1 MNILLILA
9 GILALVAGGELLVR
23 GAVSVA
29 LRFHIST
36 LVVGMTIVSFGTSAP
51 ELLVSLEA
59 MFAGH
64 PGIAMGNVVGSNIA
78 NIALVLGVTAL
89 IFPIEVSK
97 NSYKIDWPILMLST
111 LMVFGFMWMNFDPEY
126 WSQMGAQDN
135 NANYVTGLTWQ
146 NGVVMVAGL
155 LGFSGFLI
163 WKSRKTIKA
172 EIAEAE
178 PVESDEAVKS
188 TVFKDVAFIIVG
200 SIGLS
205 YGAHLLVEGTVG
217 LASRLGIS
225 DYVISVTIV
234 AFGTSLPEL
243 MTSVVAA
250 FKQHSDL
257 SVGNLIGSNI
267 FNILGILG
275 ITSLFKS
282 IPISELVL
290 THDMWWVI
298 GISVLALPMMVTR
311 KRISKTEGFILFM
324 AYCVY
329 IYFTVV
335 Q

>member
-1 MNILLILA
+1 VDILLILA

-23 GAVSVA
+23 GAVSIA
-29 LRFHIST
+29 LRFNIST

-59 MFAGH
+59 MFAEH

-78 NIALVLGVTAL
+78 NIALVLGITAL

-97 NSYKIDWPILMLST
+97 NSYKIDWPVLMLST
-111 LMVFGFMWMNFDPEY
+111 LLVFGFMWMNIDPEY
-126 WSQMGAQDN
+126 WDNLGAQDD
-135 NANYVTGLTWQ
+135 ANYVTGLNWM
-146 NGVVMVAGL
+146 NGVVMLAVL
-155 LGFSGFLI
+155 FGFNGFLI

-172 EIAEAE
+172 EKAESNI
-178 PVESDEAVKS
+178 VDEVGES
-188 TVFKDVAFIIVG
+188 TVVKDVIFIIVG

-205 YGAHLLVEGTVG
+205 YGAHLLVDGTVG
-217 LASRLGIS
+217 LASFLGIS

-250 FKQHSDL
+250 FKRHSDL

-282 IPISELVL
+282 IPVADVVL
-290 THDMWWVI
+290 HNDMWWVI
-298 GISVLALPMMVTR
+298 GIAILALPMMITR
-311 KRISKTEGFILFM
+311 KRISKIEGFILFSS
-324 AYCVY
+324 YCIYV
-329 IYFTVV
+329 YFTVV

>member
-1 MNILLILA
+1 MNVILIIA

-23 GAVSVA
+23 GAVSIA

-59 MFAGH
+59 IFSGH
-64 PGIAMGNVVGSNIA
+64 PGIAVGNVVGSNIA
-78 NIALVLGVTAL
+78 NIALVLGITAI

-97 NSYKIDWPILMLST
+97 NSYKIDWPVLMLST
-111 LMVFGFMWMNFDPEY
+111 LLVYGFMWLNYDPEF
-126 WSQMGAQDN
+126 WSNSSDN
-135 NANYVTGLTWQ
+135 ESIVYVTSLNWMD
-146 NGVVMVAGL
+146 GVIML
-155 LGFSGFLI
+155 LVLFGFSGFLI
-163 WKSRKTIKA
+163 WKSRKQTRAQQEEEGID
-172 EIAEAE
+172 IE
-178 PVESDEAVKS
+178 PSES
-188 TVFKDVAFIIVG
+188 TVTKDVLFIVFG

-217 LASRLGIS
+217 LASVLGIS

-250 FKQHSDL
+250 FKRHSDL

-275 ITSLFKS
+275 VTSLFKS
-282 IPISELVL
+282 IPISSIVL
-290 THDMWWVI
+290 NSDMFWVL
-298 GISVLALPMMVTR
+298 GITLLALPMMISR
-311 KRISKTEGFILFM
+311 KRISKVEGSILF
-324 AYCVY
+324 AVYCLY
-329 IYFTVV
+329 IYMTVV
-335 Q
+335 SN

>member
-1 MNILLILA
+1 LNILLILA

-23 GAVSVA
+23 GAVSIA

-59 MFAGH
+59 IMAGH
-64 PGIAMGNVVGSNIA
+64 PGIAIGNVVGSNIA

-89 IFPIEVSK
+89 IFPIEVSR
-97 NSYKIDWPILMLST
+97 NSYTIDWPVLMLST
-111 LMVFGFMWMNFDPEY
+111 LMVFSFMWLNYDPDF
-126 WSQMGAQDN
+126 WSELSHSDSMA
-135 NANYVTGLTWQ
+135 YVSSINWM
-146 NGVVMVAGL
+146 NGVVMISVL
-155 LGFSGFLI
+155 VGFSGFLI
-163 WKSRKTIKA
+163 LKSRRKTKA
-172 EIAEAE
+172 EQKA
-178 PVESDEAVKS
+178 SDEVVEPVKS
-188 TVFKDVAFIIVG
+188 TVLKDVIFIIIG

-217 LASRLGIS
+217 LASVLGIS
-225 DYVISVTIV
+225 DYVISVTVV

-250 FKQHSDL
+250 FKRHSDL

-275 ITSLFKS
+275 ITSLFKT
-282 IPISELVL
+282 IPISEMVMFN
-290 THDMWWVI
+290 DMWWVI
-298 GISVLALPMMVTR
+298 AVAVLALPMMITR
-311 KRISKTEGFILFM
+311 KRISKVEGFILFS

-329 IYFTVV
+329 VYFTITKG
-335 Q
+335 

>member
-1 MNILLILA
+1 MNLLLIII
-9 GILALVAGGELLVR
+9 GVLALVAGGELLVR
-23 GAVSVA
+23 GAVKIA

-64 PGIAMGNVVGSNIA
+64 PGIAIGNVVGSNIA
-78 NIALVLGVTAL
+78 NIALVLGVTSL

-97 NSYKIDWPILMLST
+97 NSYKVDWPVLMLST
-111 LMVFGFMWMNFDPEY
+111 LMVFGFMWMNYDPEM
-126 WSQMGAQDN
+126 SGD
-135 NANYVTGLTWQ
+135 YVSSINWM
-146 NGVVMVAGL
+146 NGVVMVSVL
-155 LGFSGFLI
+155 VGFSLFLI
-163 WKSRKTIKA
+163 RKSRKKTKA
-172 EIAEAE
+172 MHKEMDFVPET
-178 PVESDEAVKS
+178 PKS
-188 TVFKDVAFIIVG
+188 SVVKDVVFILVG

-217 LASRLGIS
+217 LASVLGIS

-250 FKQHSDL
+250 FKKHSDL

-275 ITSLFKS
+275 ITAMFKT
-282 IPISELVL
+282 IPISSLVL
-290 THDMWWVI
+290 NVDMWWVI
-298 GISVLALPMMVTR
+298 GVTVLALPMMLTR
-311 KRISKTEGFILFM
+311 KRISKVEGLILF
-324 AYCVY
+324 AVY
-329 IYFTVV
+329 FLYVYVTVMRN
-335 Q
+335 